1 MLWTDADGVNKLY
14 RIGLARC
21 NRKLYSLVLSC
32 THSCKTKVGE
42 IQLFA
47 VLRIGYDSILGFYLV
62 SYLFAL
68 DLPVQKNPVQVNAFA
83 AK

>member
-32 THSCKTKVGE
+32 TNRSKTTVGK
-42 IQLFA
+42 ILLFA
-47 VLRIGYDSILGFYLV
+47 FLRIGYDSILVFYLF
-62 SYLFAL
+62 SYLFVL
-68 DLPVQKNPVQVNAFA
+68 DLPVQENPVQANAFA
-83 AK
+83 VK